1 MRAVMAW
8 KRSNS
13 MPTVEERVAYL
24 EGRLEDHVASIGH
37 LRSDTQQLGE
47 NVRVLRERMDQRF
60 DTLDAKVD
68 RHFTWVVGIQLAL
81 LVSVVGALVGAY
93 YR

>member
-1 MRAVMAW
+1 MAW
-8 KRSNS
+8 KRNS
-13 MPTVEERVAYL
+13 TMPTIEERVAYL
-24 EGRLEDHVASIGH
+24 EGRLEDRVASIGH
-37 LRSDTQQLGE
+37 LRSDTQQFGE